1 MKRVTSSNFKCENS
15 CVLVFLP
22 FALSLSRCTQDI
34 FVVYLTCYNS
44 TIWNVVFCITGL
56 QTFTNI
62 YLQFFK
68 VSIIVALCNIFKKIQ
83 ITRQRIS
90 SMKILNSF
98 LSWNYSVLIQQIK
111 LVEDVKRCT
120 RGACFLTFYSLTFTC
135 TCVVSTFI
143 PMYIWSTS
151 SESSFLYFLSPT
163 QSKSKTAFKTFF
175 FFFSLH
181 IVEPLCIRDVV
192 NCKM

>member
-1 MKRVTSSNFKCENS
+1 
-15 CVLVFLP
+15 
-22 FALSLSRCTQDI
+22 
-34 FVVYLTCYNS
+34 
-44 TIWNVVFCITGL
+44 
-56 QTFTNI
+56 
-62 YLQFFK
+62 
-68 VSIIVALCNIFKKIQ
+68 
-83 ITRQRIS
+83 
-90 SMKILNSF
+90 MKILNSF
-98 LSWNYSVLIQQIK
+98 LSWNYSVLIQKIK

-175 FFFSLH
+175 SFFLYILLNPYVYEMLW
-181 IVEPLCIRDVV
+181 IVK
-192 NCKM
+192 CKMGSKTFHYFFYLVLMAVKNCLLLLYTSKMN